1 MWKEKEKKEDEET
14 HTPNPVKKEEEEEEK
29 KKRWSNVAAEYNS
42 GSLHVVLFME
52 MSLKTKLWKLKIA
65 KMCFQFS

>member
-1 MWKEKEKKEDEET
+1 MKGKRKKEEED
-14 HTPNPVKKEEEEEEK
+14 PNSSNPVKK
-29 KKRWSNVAAEYNS
+29 KKRSKVAAEYNS

-52 MSLKTKLWKLKIA
+52 MSLKTKLWKLKIV

>member
-1 MWKEKEKKEDEET
+1 M
-14 HTPNPVKKEEEEEEK
+14 KKEEEEEEK